1 MPLFNGRR
9 DRRGEG
15 EEGRFDYGKVGRR
28 KKKKRVGGGKGM
40 RHVGPARVGG
50 KREGNRRR
58 MPLLPLASTLALIGH
73 KIKTN
78 ERGGWIGPPGRLRG
92 FEFSPQQPRLTV
104 AVHRGE
110 DGRLL
115 LGVLQAV
122 QESPYH
128 MKNGSSEIYN
138 STFYKIK

>member
-1 MPLFNGRR
+1 
-9 DRRGEG
+9 
-15 EEGRFDYGKVGRR
+15 
-28 KKKKRVGGGKGM
+28 
-40 RHVGPARVGG
+40 
-50 KREGNRRR
+50 
-58 MPLLPLASTLALIGH
+58 
-73 KIKTN
+73 
-78 ERGGWIGPPGRLRG
+78 LRG